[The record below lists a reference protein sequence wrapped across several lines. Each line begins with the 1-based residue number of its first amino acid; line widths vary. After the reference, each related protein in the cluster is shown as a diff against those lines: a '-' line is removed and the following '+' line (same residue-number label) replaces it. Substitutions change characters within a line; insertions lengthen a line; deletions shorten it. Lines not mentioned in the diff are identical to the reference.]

1 MARSDSTSKAPLATA
16 IKTLLHR
23 TTCSDAT
30 SEEPLATTRAVRT
43 PPLTLRGLDMGTI
56 KYLLRVNVE
65 VSLEFNHQCFEGGQF
80 SSKRGLLWRNPFRLY
95 EDQMPLMMTFY
106 IEENIVNP
114 PCCRDNSLF
123 TFHRIAGPNSMLFE
137 DRADDEEES
146 QRLYNLSRRLYT
158 EVLTHELW
166 EQPQD
171 KGLILPR
178 LIRSYSA
185 VLGGSSSRI
194 TCVGCRFGGSGSHV
208 PTRKIMKCKRCRMK
222 ELLMLEVAHKNE
234 VFISSVH
241 PRYAVSSEVSLPCLR
256 VFPSSE
262 TKGKEF
268 FKKYRIYIR
277 IPPQN
282 NVKGVGRFRNY
293 CQQCRTFKIKN
304 RETAQHYSKCL
315 KAIASLVLA
324 NCPSSEPSTIPS
336 LHVLC
341 ENVIGQQQSWKHQA
355 IIPKAV
361 STPERLETIVT
372 CRLICE
378 SLDSESVNAQVD

>member
-1 MARSDSTSKAPLATA
+1 MACSDS
-16 IKTLLHR
+16 
-23 TTCSDAT
+23 T

-43 PPLTLRGLDMGTI
+43 PPLTLRGIDMGTI

-65 VSLEFNHQCFEGGQF
+65 VGLEFNHQCFEGGQY

-95 EDQMPLMMTFY
+95 EDQMPLVMTFY

-114 PCCRDNSLF
+114 PCCRNDSLF

-137 DRADDEEES
+137 DRADDVEES

-166 EQPQD
+166 EKPQD

-208 PTRKIMKCKRCRMK
+208 PTRKIMKCSRCRMK
-222 ELLMLEVAHKNE
+222 ELLMLEMAHKNE

-241 PRYAVSSEVSLPCLR
+241 PRYAVSSEVSLPCLQ

-277 IPPQN
+277 IPPPN
-282 NVKGVGRFRNY
+282 NMKRVGRFRNC

-304 RETAQHYSKCL
+304 RATAQHYSICL

-324 NCPSSEPSTIPS
+324 NCPSSELSTIPS
-336 LHVLC
+336 LHILC
-341 ENVIGQQQSWKHQA
+341 ENVIGQQQSWKHEA

-361 STPERLETIVT
+361 TTPERLETIVT

-378 SLDSESVNAQVD
+378 SLNSESVNALVD